1 MSVPLSILIIS
12 SRQGSGVSRTG
23 IGYVSISLVIYAINR
38 NVCQKQA
45 RIKNNIFGYMNRA
58 RRNEQMQKEK
68 KKKEQNEF
76 THWKSKAH
84 GSSLKELRSPLAK
97 KIATLKIRLIL
108 FLFHKQAEGKTRTG
122 QKIASFRS
130 ILLIVSPW
138 IHHSCGTQ

>member
-58 RRNEQMQKEK
+58 RRNEQIQKEK
-68 KKKEQNEF
+68 KKTNKMN
-76 THWKSKAH
+76 
-84 GSSLKELRSPLAK
+84 SL
-97 KIATLKIRLIL
+97 
-108 FLFHKQAEGKTRTG
+108 TG
-122 QKIASFRS
+122 NQKRMA
-130 ILLIVSPW
+130 LL
-138 IHHSCGTQ
+138 

>member
-1 MSVPLSILIIS
+1 MSVALSILIIS

-68 KKKEQNEF
+68 KKKN
-76 THWKSKAH
+76 KMN
-84 GSSLKELRSPLAK
+84 SLTEN
-97 KIATLKIRLIL
+97 
-108 FLFHKQAEGKTRTG
+108 
-122 QKIASFRS
+122 QKRMA
-130 ILLIVSPW
+130 L
-138 IHHSCGTQ
+138 H